1 MAEAVLIADTTTT
14 FVVTFN
20 NPLAETQADNLIV
33 YFGVPAAPTTNCTY
47 AISGKTM
54 TITRQGTEPLAA
66 GTYQLVVQNIT
77 DVVGQTYAR
86 LSQFYKVEAADP
98 EPGAVTTPEVEKVVV
113 SQVIYGLSGAVQ
125 SELTQGLNLVR
136 TVYSDGTVEVEKVIV
151 K

>member
-1 MAEAVLIADTTTT
+1 MTDAVVIADTTTT

-20 NPLAETQADNLIV
+20 NPLAETQAENLV
-33 YFGVPAAPTTNCTY
+33 VFFDVPAMPATNCTY
-47 AISGKTM
+47 TIDGNKM
-54 TITRQGTEPLAA
+54 TITREGTEPLAA
-66 GTYQLVVQNIT
+66 GTYQLVVQNVT

-98 EPGAVTTPEVEKVVV
+98 EPGAVTTPEVAKVVV